1 MWKTIAENLSQ
12 VIAAVYFIVGV
23 RAVCERLSVLVEHSK
38 NKIKLQLVASEILP
52 EDSCYDDG
60 PEEIVGRIDEAENTF

>member
-1 MWKTIAENLSQ
+1 MLEQ
-12 VIAAVYFIVGV
+12 F
-23 RAVCERLSVLVEHSK
+23 ERLSVLVEHSK